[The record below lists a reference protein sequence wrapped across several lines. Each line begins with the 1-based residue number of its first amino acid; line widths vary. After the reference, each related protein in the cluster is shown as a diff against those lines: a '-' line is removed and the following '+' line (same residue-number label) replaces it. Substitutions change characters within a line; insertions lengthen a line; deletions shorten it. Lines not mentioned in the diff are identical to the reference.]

1 MGGDL
6 TGEDL
11 FERVVVEKAGEQG
24 AVGRKV
30 EGGQGAA
37 FGAEAA
43 DEFGGEVGGLGGAA
57 AVAGDEEL
65 VTAMQGGDDVCGGAL
80 DGGGKRGER
89 LEGGNGSGDA
99 GGKVHGDKKRLRGG
113 EADGTNRFPTLKDTK
128 KASRNEGKGEAGAT
142 GSDVSEAG

>member
-11 FERVVVEKAGEQG
+11 FGGVVVEEAGEQG
-24 AVGRKV
+24 AVGREV
-30 EGGQGAA
+30 ESGQGAA

-65 VTAMQGGDDVCGGAL
+65 VATMQGGDDVCGGAL
-80 DGGGKRGER
+80 DGGGERGER
-89 LEGGNGSGDA
+89 LEGGDGSGDA
-99 GGKVHGDKKRLRGG
+99 GGKVHGDEEKATRL
-113 EADGTNRFPTLKDTK
+113 
-128 KASRNEGKGEAGAT
+128 EG
-142 GSDVSEAG
+142 